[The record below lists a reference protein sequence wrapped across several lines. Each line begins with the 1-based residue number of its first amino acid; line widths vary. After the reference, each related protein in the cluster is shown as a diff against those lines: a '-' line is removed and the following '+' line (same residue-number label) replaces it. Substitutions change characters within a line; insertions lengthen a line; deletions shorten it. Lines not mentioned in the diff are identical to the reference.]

1 MDIRFEFAAGP
12 RILRA
17 VFEGRLDDASLR
29 HAYRE
34 LRRYVRATDPAI
46 GIWDLSGV
54 TEFEVTSDTVRDLG
68 RSQPAFAPASA
79 PRFIVAS
86 SDIAYGSARM
96 FQSTGDES
104 RPHLYVLRSLKEVY
118 ERLKI
123 APPNYEPVA
132 PPEDEK
138 PHG

>member
-34 LRRYVRATDPAI
+34 LKRYVRATDPAV

-68 RSQPAFAPASA
+68 RSQPAFAPVSA

-86 SDIAYGSARM
+86 SDLAYGSARM
-96 FQSTGDES
+96 FQSIGDES
-104 RPHLYVLRSLKEVY
+104 RPHLHVVRSVEDVY
-118 ERLKI
+118 ARLKI
-123 APPNYEPVA
+123 APPKYEPVA
-132 PPEDEK
+132 PPTD
-138 PHG
+138 